1 MKTQIL
7 KVAGGY
13 SVGVDL
19 RDGTEIF
26 SADVFKNETDAK
38 KAANL
43 AAKVVEVIFQD
54 LPKKGKSNLQNFE
67 SVPR

>member
-1 MKTQIL
+1 MKTKIL

-43 AAKVVEVIFQD
+43 AAKVAEIIFQAID
-54 LPKKGKSNLQNFE
+54 KENEYDPD
-67 SVPR
+67 

>member
-1 MKTQIL
+1 MKTRIL
-7 KVAGGY
+7 KIADGY
-13 SVGVDL
+13 SVGIDL

-43 AAKVVEVIFQD
+43 AAKVAEIIFQAVD
-54 LPKKGKSNLQNFE
+54 KENDFYEQD
-67 SVPR
+67 